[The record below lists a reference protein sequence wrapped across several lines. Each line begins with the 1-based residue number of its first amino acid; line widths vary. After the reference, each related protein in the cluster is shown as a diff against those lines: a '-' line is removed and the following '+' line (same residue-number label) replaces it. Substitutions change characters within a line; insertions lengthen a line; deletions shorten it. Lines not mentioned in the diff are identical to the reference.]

1 MGRPGL
7 PLSPGTAPPFSWQ
20 QEWGGIGQAG
30 LGLLAFLLLT
40 ARLAPSWSSGNVLEK
55 DRVPPIPAEPLC
67 QGGNRSEEG
76 ALEWARSGH
85 FLLATRCPFPLP
97 PPPPLDPPSTGA
109 GRWVLAVPARP
120 HRPSR
125 GSASPT
131 GPGSG
136 QGHHTIP
143 RPPVPALLHSRGGAP
158 LLPWALFGL
167 TVTFLPELPAR
178 PPLAEMA
185 LPPTPHTLSRHKDQ
199 RSDGFSL
206 SPAALGGGGGSPEP
220 WDGKSLT
227 RPPPQ
232 QPELYTG
239 CSGSPSTPPLP
250 PRRPRQASLLAPL
263 ALSSPRHSLGSS
275 FQLQPPSTLLPP
287 SALSLPGASSQSGF

>member
-1 MGRPGL
+1 M
-7 PLSPGTAPPFSWQ
+7 
-20 QEWGGIGQAG
+20 
-30 LGLLAFLLLT
+30 
-40 ARLAPSWSSGNVLEK
+40 
-55 DRVPPIPAEPLC
+55 PPIPAEPLC

-97 PPPPLDPPSTGA
+97 PPPPRDPPSTGA
-109 GRWVLAVPARP
+109 GSLLRPHALTGPLGAQPLPRALAVGRGTTPFPAHP
-120 HRPSR
+120 CQPFC
-125 GSASPT
+125 T
-131 GPGSG
+131 
-136 QGHHTIP
+136 
-143 RPPVPALLHSRGGAP
+143 LGGAP

-250 PRRPRQASLLAPL
+250 RGLALAPL
-263 ALSSPRHSLGSS
+263 GS
-275 FQLQPPSTLLPP
+275 QLP
-287 SALSLPGASSQSGF
+287 SALPGLQLPAAASLHPAPSLRPVSARCLLSVRLQRSPGDSRAMLKAFSQF

>member
-1 MGRPGL
+1 M
-7 PLSPGTAPPFSWQ
+7 
-20 QEWGGIGQAG
+20 
-30 LGLLAFLLLT
+30 
-40 ARLAPSWSSGNVLEK
+40 
-55 DRVPPIPAEPLC
+55 PPIPAEPLC

-76 ALEWARSGH
+76 ALEWAWSGH
-85 FLLATRCPFPLP
+85 FLLATQCPFPLP
-97 PPPPLDPPSTGA
+97 PPPLLDPPSTGA
-109 GRWVLAVPARP
+109 GSLLCPHALTGPLGAQPLPRALAVGRGTTPFPAHLCQP
-120 HRPSR
+120 FCTL
-125 GSASPT
+125 GG
-131 GPGSG
+131 GP
-136 QGHHTIP
+136 
-143 RPPVPALLHSRGGAP
+143 P

-232 QPELYTG
+232 QPRALHWMQRFPQHPT
-239 CSGSPSTPPLP
+239 TPP
-250 PRRPRQASLLAPL
+250 QASLLVPL
-263 ALSSPRHSLGSS
+263 ALSSPWRSLGSS

-287 SALSLPGASSQSGF
+287 SALSLPGASSQSGFREALETAGPC

>member
-1 MGRPGL
+1 MGMVR
-7 PLSPGTAPPFSWQ
+7 
-20 QEWGGIGQAG
+20 
-30 LGLLAFLLLT
+30 
-40 ARLAPSWSSGNVLEK
+40 
-55 DRVPPIPAEPLC
+55 
-67 QGGNRSEEG
+67 
-76 ALEWARSGH
+76 
-85 FLLATRCPFPLP
+85 PLP
-97 PPPPLDPPSTGA
+97 PGNPMSFPSPPSAPAGPPKH

-120 HRPSR
+120 HRPSG

-143 RPPVPALLHSRGGAP
+143 RPPVPALLHSGGGPP

-232 QPELYTG
+232 QPRALHWMQRFPQHPT
-239 CSGSPSTPPLP
+239 TPP
-250 PRRPRQASLLAPL
+250 QASLLVPL
-263 ALSSPRHSLGSS
+263 ALSSPWRSLGSS

-287 SALSLPGASSQSGF
+287 SALSLPGASSQSGFREALETAGPC

>member
-1 MGRPGL
+1 MRREPWSGHGQATSSWQPNVL
-7 PLSPGTAPPFSWQ
+7 SLSPLRPCWTPQARALGPCCARTPSPALWGLSLSHGPWQWAGAPHHSPPTCASPSAL
-20 QEWGGIGQAG
+20 WGG
-30 LGLLAFLLLT
+30 
-40 ARLAPSWSSGNVLEK
+40 P
-55 DRVPPIPAEPLC
+55 
-67 QGGNRSEEG
+67 
-76 ALEWARSGH
+76 
-85 FLLATRCPFPLP
+85 
-97 PPPPLDPPSTGA
+97 
-109 GRWVLAVPARP
+109 
-120 HRPSR
+120 
-125 GSASPT
+125 
-131 GPGSG
+131 
-136 QGHHTIP
+136 
-143 RPPVPALLHSRGGAP
+143 P

-232 QPELYTG
+232 QPRALHWMQRFPQHPT
-239 CSGSPSTPPLP
+239 TPP
-250 PRRPRQASLLAPL
+250 QASLLVPL
-263 ALSSPRHSLGSS
+263 ALSSPWRSLGSS

-287 SALSLPGASSQSGF
+287 SALSLPGASSQSGFREALETAGPC